1 MKSRHLEKTQKF
13 YDRLAPYWDYTFKLY
28 YPVWKRIVTMACI
41 QPGQKILEIGCGTG
55 NLTILMAMAG
65 AQVTAIDLSPNMLT
79 LAEAKAKEIL
89 PEGEWAQPVFLE
101 GEATALSFGD
111 QSFDLVVM
119 NSVIGD
125 MPVSLRGKV
134 LLEAKRLTKGTI
146 IVGELWV
153 PYSKWLRLLWLLIN
167 PWWVIKN
174 ATGVWSFYMHGFYEE
189 LKEIGLKLVDRKTRW
204 FHFVPMSVYVLHK

>member
-1 MKSRHLEKTQKF
+1 MQF

-28 YPVWKRIVTMACI
+28 YPIWKRILEAAEI
-41 QPGQKILEIGCGTG
+41 QQGRKILEIGCGTG
-55 NLTILMAMAG
+55 NLTILMAMEG
-65 AQVTAIDLSPNMLT
+65 AQVTAVDLSPNMLR

-89 PEGEWAQPVFLE
+89 SEAEWPKPVFLE
-101 GEATALSFGD
+101 GDATALSFAD
-111 QSFDLVVM
+111 ESFDLVVM

-125 MPVSLRGKV
+125 MPVEIRLKV
-134 LLEAKRLTKGTI
+134 LSEAKRLTKGNLI
-146 IVGELWV
+146 IGELWV

-189 LKEIGLKLVDRKTRW
+189 LGSVGLELVGRKTRW
-204 FHFVPMSVYVLHK
+204 FHFIPMSVYKLRKA